1 MKLILSL
8 LLICSST
15 AIFAQS
21 KKTINKRLS
30 LDLKEVKAMNDSI
43 IKEYA
48 SVIKSQIAVESIISP
63 INNQLTRKRED
74 IEILQARIHTVK
86 GEMFNSGYNPNQFVS
101 ENELENLYAQAGTL
115 NYEEEYYKLVS
126 SPLIIVV
133 EDPADVS
140 KEKIKVQNQLLLV
153 KINEYAKAIENNK
166 IALFH
171 QQKMLEEMERLKTLA
186 GNQLNIC
193 TQASI
198 DLDEKYQI
206 LVTKQDELRQKEEEE
221 RRERLAEETKN
232 AKKNKKAKIKYIPPV
247 IVEEEPPLVY
257 EKIDYTIF
265 DTQTVSGDS
274 DWTWDNADVAPPPPP
289 APSYSEN
296 SEIYEIV
303 EEIPEFPGGWEAMKK
318 FLTDNLR
325 YPPIAKEQGVE
336 GKVYMKF
343 VVTNTGE
350 VSNVNVVRGLAGC
363 PECDA
368 EAKRVIKMMPKWKP
382 GMNKGKAVSC
392 YFSLPIVFKLES
404 K

>member
-30 LDLKEVKAMNDSI
+30 LELKQVKATNDSL
-43 IKEYA
+43 KNEYA
-48 SVIKSQIAVESIISP
+48 ELLKTDLAVHRAIKQINDGLTGKRKELMVLRYSIHQMKGDMLNDGFNPEEIVPDTELQTINSLVNDVDYDMESYKITSQMTTLRVKE
-63 INNQLTRKRED
+63 LED
-74 IEILQARIHTVK
+74 IS
-86 GEMFNSGYNPNQFVS
+86 N
-101 ENELENLYAQAGTL
+101 
-115 NYEEEYYKLVS
+115 
-126 SPLIIVV
+126 
-133 EDPADVS
+133 
-140 KEKIKVQNQLLLV
+140 EKIKVQNELLQE
-153 KINEYAKAIENNK
+153 KINEYKLANENDLKVVFRQQEVTEDLVQLKTKASDQLEICKQAVQTFDDKYNLLDAKYTELKEKAE
-166 IALFH
+166 A
-171 QQKMLEEMERLKTLA
+171 ERLKKL
-186 GNQLNIC
+186 
-193 TQASI
+193 
-198 DLDEKYQI
+198 
-206 LVTKQDELRQKEEEE
+206 EEE
-221 RRERLAEETKN
+221 RKN
-232 AKKNKKAKIKYIPPV
+232 AKNKKSSKMKYIPPV

-274 DWTWDNADVAPPPPP
+274 DWTWDNADAAPQSPPT
-289 APSYSEN
+289 PSYSEN

-325 YPPIAKEQGVE
+325 YPPIAKEEGVE